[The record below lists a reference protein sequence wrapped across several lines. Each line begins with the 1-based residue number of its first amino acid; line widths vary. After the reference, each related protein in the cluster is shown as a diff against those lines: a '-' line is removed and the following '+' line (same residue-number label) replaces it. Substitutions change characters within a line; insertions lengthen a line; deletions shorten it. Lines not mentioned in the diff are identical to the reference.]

1 MASNARFWTAVLY
14 PENMLEDWETDI
26 GDIVQLP
33 YAYCKH
39 DTDTDTQSVHR
50 KDHVHIILAFPNTT
64 TFNHAK
70 SVFDLLS
77 APGKVALNTIQRCIN
92 IRASYNYLIHDTETC
107 RKKSKYLYD
116 SSCRITGN
124 NFDIGAYEQLDLN
137 IKNEMLKE
145 LCDMIIREGF
155 INFGDFYMYV
165 VSTLEDFNYFD
176 LLKTYSGLLERLTK
190 SNYQKMVGHQK
201 DNE

>member
-33 YAYCKH
+33 YAYCVH
-39 DTDTDTQSVHR
+39 DTDTDTQSEHR

-107 RKKSKYLYD
+107 RKKCKYLYD

-155 INFGDFYMYV
+155 INFGDFYMHV
-165 VSTLEDFNYFD
+165 VTNLEDFNYFD

-190 SNYQKMVGHQK
+190 SNFQKMVGHQK
-201 DNE
+201 DDE

>member
-1 MASNARFWTAVLY
+1 MASNARFWIAVLY

-33 YAYCKH
+33 YAYCIH
-39 DTDTDTQSVHR
+39 DLDTDTQSEHR
-50 KDHVHIILAFPNTT
+50 KDHVHIILAFSNTT

-77 APGKVALNTIQRCIN
+77 APGKVALNTIKRCIN
-92 IRASYNYLIHDTETC
+92 IRSAYNYLIHDTETC
-107 RKKSKYLYD
+107 RKKGKYLYD

-124 NFDIGAYEQLDLN
+124 NFDIGAFEQLDLS

-145 LCDMIIREGF
+145 LCDMIMREGF

-165 VSTLEDFNYFD
+165 VTNLEDFNYFD
-176 LLKTYSGLLERLTK
+176 LVKTYSGLLERLTK

-201 DNE
+201 DDE

>member
-39 DTDTDTQSVHR
+39 DIDTDAQSEHR

-92 IRASYNYLIHDTETC
+92 IRSAYNYLIHDTETC
-107 RKKSKYLYD
+107 RKKCKHLYD
-116 SSCRITGN
+116 ASCRITGN

-137 IKNEMLKE
+137 VKNEMLKE
-145 LCDMIIREGF
+145 MCDMIIKEGF
-155 INFGDFYMYV
+155 VNFGDFYMYV
-165 VSTLEDFNYFD
+165 VTNFEDFNYFD
-176 LLKTYSGLLERLTK
+176 ILKTYSGLLERLTK
-190 SNYQKMVGHQK
+190 SNWQKMTGHYTR
-201 DNE
+201 DE

>member
-33 YAYCKH
+33 YAYCVH
-39 DTDTDTQSVHR
+39 DTDTDTQSEHR
-50 KDHVHIILAFPNTT
+50 KEHVHIILAFPNTT

-77 APGKVALNTIQRCIN
+77 AHGKVALNTIQRCIN

-107 RKKSKYLYD
+107 RKKCKYQYD
-116 SSCRITGN
+116 SSLRITGN

-155 INFGDFYMYV
+155 INFGDFYMHV
-165 VSTLEDFNYFD
+165 VTNLEDFNYFD

-201 DNE
+201 EEE

>member
-14 PENMLEDWETDI
+14 PENMIEEWETDI

-39 DTDTDTQSVHR
+39 DTDTDTQSEHR

-77 APGKVALNTIQRCIN
+77 APGKAALNTIQRCIN
-92 IRASYNYLIHDTETC
+92 IRSAYNYLIHDTETC
-107 RKKSKYLYD
+107 RKKCKYLYD
-116 SSCRITGN
+116 TACRITGN

-137 IKNEMLKE
+137 AKNEMLKE
-145 LCDMIIREGF
+145 MCDMIMKEGF
-155 INFGDFYMYV
+155 VNFGDFYMHV
-165 VSTLEDFNYFD
+165 ISNLEDFNYFD
-176 LLKTYSGLLERLTK
+176 LLKTYSGLFERLTK
-190 SNYQKMVGHQK
+190 SNWQKMVGHSSR
-201 DNE
+201 EE